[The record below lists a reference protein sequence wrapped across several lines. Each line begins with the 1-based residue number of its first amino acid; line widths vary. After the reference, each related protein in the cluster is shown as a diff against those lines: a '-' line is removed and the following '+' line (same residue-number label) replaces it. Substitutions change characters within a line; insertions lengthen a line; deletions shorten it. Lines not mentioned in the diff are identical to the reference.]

1 MRLALIV
8 LTMISLATPALASGG
23 KAEKAEK
30 ETVGQYVDLVPLAL
44 PIVAGGQLKN
54 YIFLRVRV
62 NLTKSADAPKM
73 RDKEPY
79 LRDALVRAGY
89 RTPFTRADSYLKV
102 DEAKLSAALTKDAA
116 AILGPGKVAS
126 VQVMS
131 QDPQRMTGIARP

>member
-1 MRLALIV
+1 MRFVLIV
-8 LTMISLATPALASGG
+8 LTMISLATPALAAGA

-79 LRDALVRAGY
+79 LRDALVRAGH

-102 DEAKLSAALTKDAA
+102 DEAKLSAALVKDAA
-116 AILGPGKVAS
+116 VILGPGKVAS

-131 QDPQRMTGIARP
+131 QDPQRMTGIGRP